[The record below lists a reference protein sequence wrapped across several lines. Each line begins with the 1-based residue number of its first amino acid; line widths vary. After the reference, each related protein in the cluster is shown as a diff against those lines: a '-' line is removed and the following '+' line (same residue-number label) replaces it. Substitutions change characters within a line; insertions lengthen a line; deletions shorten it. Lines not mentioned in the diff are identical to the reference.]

1 MPAALPARV
10 APSANP
16 GTMSR
21 PGQPASRGVRQGR
34 CGARHPGRA
43 LCQSPAFSASAGTSW
58 SSESARS
65 HCGHGRQT
73 GVELREPLGR
83 QAYVGHGE
91 RAGAPQWR
99 SPRSAPR
106 RPRRTP
112 GSPRAGRHW
121 PRQALDVPAEHCVNP
136 HLAVVQPGL
145 RGPRRRG
152 DRIAAT
158 GRRPIRPG
166 GRGGPPAARPAL
178 SFRRARAG
186 HDGGRLDQP
195 PAVLAAHRA
204 RHGRRH
210 AHQVGRPPSAA
221 TSPRR
226 PGSCT
231 VPIPTSPWCSRGFV
245 DRGACGICGD
255 RNGQRRR
262 ASRTSRSPSSCR
274 PWRSPRSATR
284 RTPGSP
290 RAGRCHRA
298 RADPPAAVRR
308 DMPTS
313 HRPVL
318 CANPPPSPWC
328 CLGLVDHGV
337 RRTQADAKPVRAVR
351 PASTLRSACRGPGRT
366 GWPCRPPS

>member
-1 MPAALPARV
+1 MSGLGQKCLSAGSASCRCRQSGQPDRHRQAGTGSLAVPAVPAA
-10 APSANP
+10 
-16 GTMSR
+16 
-21 PGQPASRGVRQGR
+21 
-34 CGARHPGRA
+34 HRA
-43 LCQSPAFSASAGTSW
+43 Q
-58 SSESARS
+58 
-65 HCGHGRQT
+65 HG
-73 GVELREPLGR
+73 P
-83 QAYVGHGE
+83 
-91 RAGAPQWR
+91 
-99 SPRSAPR
+99 
-106 RPRRTP
+106 
-112 GSPRAGRHW
+112 AGRHHAR
-121 PRQALDVPAEHCVNP
+121 PK
-136 HLAVVQPGL
+136 
-145 RGPRRRG
+145 
-152 DRIAAT
+152 AAS
-158 GRRPIRPG
+158 GSRWSG
-166 GRGGPPAARPAL
+166 AARRQIPRFSSIGRDLVEHHVGEIAL
-178 SFRRARAG
+178 RSQAVGWGQTGTSGRRARAG
-186 HDGGRLDQP
+186 HGRGRIP
-195 PAVLAAHRA
+195 PFPPHTGLATD
-204 RHGRRH
+204 
-210 AHQVGRPPSAA
+210 RPPSAA

>member
-226 PGSCT
+226 ALCQS
-231 VPIPTSPWCSRGFV
+231 PT
-245 DRGACGICGD
+245 
-255 RNGQRRR
+255 
-262 ASRTSRSPSSCR
+262 
-274 PWRSPRSATR
+274 
-284 RTPGSP
+284 
-290 RAGRCHRA
+290 
-298 RADPPAAVRR
+298 PP
-308 DMPTS
+308 
-313 HRPVL
+313 
-318 CANPPPSPWC
+318 
-328 CLGLVDHGV
+328 
-337 RRTQADAKPVRAVR
+337 
-351 PASTLRSACRGPGRT
+351 
-366 GWPCRPPS
+366 